1 MSSDHSRILQPQ
13 EQVPEPVRPVKIYC
27 TSCWTDRNI
36 THNGKC
42 PACGAQFPKPAHWNK
57 TMMKIK
63 IILQHEGCVP
73 VEIKGSM
80 YFLPHDFVARYRT
93 LNFND
98 FRAVG
103 NFMYD
108 IKEQCDSHKV

>member
-1 MSSDHSRILQPQ
+1 MKLRTLQPQ
-13 EQVPEPVRPVKIYC
+13 EQVEPDYVKPVKVYC

-42 PACGAQFPKPAHWNK
+42 PACGAQFPRPAHWNK
-57 TMMKIK
+57 TMTKLKLIVK
-63 IILQHEGCVP
+63 YDGFTP

-80 YFLPHDFVARYRT
+80 YFLSQEYMSRYKR
-93 LNFND
+93 LNLND

-103 NFMYD
+103 SFMHD
-108 IKEQCDSHKV
+108 IKENCDSQKV

>member
-1 MSSDHSRILQPQ
+1 MLSQ
-13 EQVPEPVRPVKIYC
+13 EPTQPVKPVKVYC

-42 PACGAQFPKPAHWNK
+42 PACGTQFPRPAHWNK
-57 TMMKIK
+57 TMVKLKLIS
-63 IILQHEGCVP
+63 QHDECVP

-80 YFLPHDFVARYRT
+80 YFLTSEFMSRYRT
-93 LNFND
+93 LNLND

-103 NFMYD
+103 NFMHD
-108 IKEQCDSHKV
+108 IKDKCDSHKV